1 MRILIVED
9 QFELREALARRLRAH
24 GHAVDTAANQRDAD
38 VTAAAHAFGL
48 VILDRGLPD
57 GDGLAMLTRWRRSG
71 STTPVLVLTARDAV
85 QARVEGLDAG
95 ADDYLVKPFSMEE
108 LVARVA
114 VIARRDR
121 TAGAGSSAQVV
132 RVADLTLD
140 YGRAEVHRA
149 GVLLPLRAKEFA
161 VLAYLCS
168 RKGRVVTRE
177 ALREACWDE
186 EHEPGSNV
194 EEVVLSSLR
203 RKLGDPPL
211 IQTRRGHGYLVDD

>member
-9 QFELREALARRLRAH
+9 QFELREAVARRLRAL
-24 GHAVDTAANQRDAD
+24 GHAVDTASSQSDAEL
-38 VTAAAHAFGL
+38 TAAAHVFGL

-57 GDGLAMLTRWRRSG
+57 GDGLALLRRWRRAG

-95 ADDYLVKPFSMEE
+95 ADDYLVKPFSMDE

-114 VIARRDR
+114 VIARR
-121 TAGAGSSAQVV
+121 APGSSAQVV
-132 RVADLTLD
+132 RVADLSVD
-140 YGRAEVHRA
+140 FGRAVVHRA

-203 RKLGDPPL
+203 RKLGEPAL

>member
-1 MRILIVED
+1 MRILIIED
-9 QFELREALARRLRAH
+9 QFELREALGRRLRAL
-24 GHAVDTAANQRDAD
+24 GHAVDTAGNQSEAEL
-38 VTAAAHAFGL
+38 TASAHAFGL

-57 GDGLAMLTRWRRSG
+57 GDGLALLRRWRRAG

-95 ADDYLVKPFSMEE
+95 ADDYLVKPFSMDE

-114 VIARRDR
+114 VIARR
-121 TAGAGSSAQVV
+121 APGSSAQVV
-132 RVADLTLD
+132 RVADLTVD
-140 YGRAEVHRA
+140 FGRAEVHRA

-168 RKGRVVTRE
+168 RKGRVVTRD

-203 RKLGDPPL
+203 RKLGEPPL